1 MIITSFGLQFFKIQ
15 HGDFVLAINPLSKKS
30 RSPLAGKPSHF
41 GADIAL
47 VSMQHSDF
55 NGVEN
60 LSHGERAPFVIS
72 GPGEYDRCSVPI
84 RGFLT
89 KTHYGDKN
97 EEHLNTVYSFVVDGM
112 RLCFL
117 GPVDSASFSDPSIWE
132 GIGDVDILFLPI
144 GGGDVLTPAQAY
156 KLSLSVEP
164 KVIIPMHYKE
174 GGSELKKF
182 LEEAGEKVSPEEKY
196 TVKKKD
202 LEGKE
207 GEVVVLKQS

>member
-1 MIITSFGLQFFKIQ
+1 MIITSLGLQFFKIQ
-15 HGDFVLAINPLSKKS
+15 HGDFVLAVNPVSKKS
-30 RSPLAGKPSHF
+30 RSPLAGKPAHF

-47 VSMQHSDF
+47 VSMNHPDF

-60 LSHGERAPFVIS
+60 LSHGDRAPFVIS
-72 GPGEYDRCSVPI
+72 GPGEYDRRGTPI

-89 KTHYGDKN
+89 KTHYGG
-97 EEHLNTVYSFVVDGM
+97 EERLNTVYSFVIDGI

-117 GPVDSASFSDPSIWE
+117 GPVDSSGLSDPSIWE

-144 GGGDVLTPAQAY
+144 GGSDVLTPAQAY

-207 GEVVVLKQS
+207 GEVIVLASA